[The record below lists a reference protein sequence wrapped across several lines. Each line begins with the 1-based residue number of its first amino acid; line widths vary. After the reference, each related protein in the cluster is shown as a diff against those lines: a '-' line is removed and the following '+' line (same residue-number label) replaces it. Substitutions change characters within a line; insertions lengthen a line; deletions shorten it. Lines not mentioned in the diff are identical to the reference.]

1 MLLDVIL
8 ACAPV
13 AVVAPAAVALRTG
26 HLSWAST
33 CRLQKRLYQAL
44 LLAEK
49 LPAGVPG
56 SAQVTAD
63 VERQTL
69 QVAYRAQYPQRAR
82 EIVEVA
88 LIGAG
93 LLGTVTAYY
102 ILLWAGASWP
112 EVLVTFVLMMIA
124 GLWLRRALGTS
135 R

>member
-13 AVVAPAAVALRTG
+13 AVAAPAAIALRTG

-33 CRLQKRLYQAL
+33 GRLQKRLYQAL

-56 SAQVTAD
+56 SAQITTD

-69 QVAYRAQYPQRAR
+69 QVAYRAQYPQRAGDR
-82 EIVEVA
+82 RCRSDRRRPA
-88 LIGAG
+88 RYGDRL
-93 LLGTVTAYY
+93 
-102 ILLWAGASWP
+102 
-112 EVLVTFVLMMIA
+112 
-124 GLWLRRALGTS
+124 LRRAVRRRVLARGS
-135 R
+135 